1 MTLSP
6 QFFLTVIMDG
16 VHITYNKKHVISKQ
30 DGEAQTSID
39 QCTVCKQAIHIKIQ
53 PKAVSTI
60 IEASVVC
67 LRFGKMANKTI

>member
-6 QFFLTVIMDG
+6 EFFLTVIMDG
-16 VHITYNKKHVISKQ
+16 VHITYNKKHVISIQ
-30 DGEAQTSID
+30 DGEAQTCMD
-39 QCTVCKQAIHIKIQ
+39 QCAVCKQAIYIKIQ

-67 LRFGKMANKTI
+67 LRFGENGEKTI